1 VFADGAKSIHARA
14 KPVDSMDATKA
25 LEDGSVS
32 PGLLPVAPQ
41 LIEEEQGP
49 ERSARFVAATIYAF
63 CAVLAL
69 TAAALCLLGPLEGQG
84 PLRTV
89 MPQAAM
95 FAVIS
100 VLWIVTDLL
109 PVYLHYRGNT
119 YDFVLE
125 EVPLLIGL
133 VFLSPNLL
141 VLSTVFVVTFTFTV
155 LRRKPLVKVVFNVA
169 STALSTAI
177 AAIVYRELLGTHSPV
192 SLLGWVAAA
201 AALVALQTTTAL
213 ALRLVTS
220 LNGRTATRRT
230 GIILLGIQALL
241 TAASMCLAITF
252 LDAAWFDPWAT
263 LPLLLVA
270 ALIIVAYRGYNR
282 LSLRFS
288 ALEHL
293 YDFSQSMSTAN
304 LEPSSMSVDV
314 LKEVC
319 TVLRAR
325 RAELILAEP
334 SGIPRRITFDD
345 RGPSGIQPIALD
357 EESIVTRA
365 ITTGEASLHNSTS
378 EGRAESVDP
387 IAGAYRDAMVAPL
400 MNQHTAI
407 GAIVAIDR
415 DEELDSFDDDDL
427 KLFETLVAHASTS
440 LERARLVEELR
451 YEVDSKSH
459 QATHDMLT
467 GLPNRMLFLTRA
479 AAAVSESRGVAIVLL
494 DIDRFKD
501 VNDTLGHA
509 IGDRLLC
516 EIAERLLRAVSGRA
530 TVARLG
536 GDEFALVIADVTDPE
551 SAIDIVHELNV
562 EMQRPIKMDGLTL
575 AVQASAGIAMAPEHG
590 DDAALLLQRA
600 DIAMYLA
607 KERHSTVEVY
617 SVEHDQSMQ
626 RLLMLGG
633 LLTHALETG
642 TELSLMYQPIG
653 DVQSREIAYVEAL
666 CRWNHPVQ
674 GFIPPEE
681 FIGIAE
687 QIGLIPQITD
697 FVLNEGCAQLARWRD
712 AGITVGLAVNVSGR
726 EFTDINLVD
735 RVEKCLRQYDIP
747 PNLLTLEVTETEIM
761 ADLGAATKVL
771 DELSARGIKLGIDD
785 YGTGYSSLQYL
796 HKLPVNEL
804 KIDRSF
810 VTNLP
815 NEASNRI
822 IVRSSIQM
830 AHSLGLYV
838 IAEGAEDE
846 LTCAMLAEAQCDF
859 IQGYYLSKP
868 QKPAELQEWIL
879 GGARL
884 NFAPITEIPG
894 SEGAALMLLSKSG

>member
-1 VFADGAKSIHARA
+1 
-14 KPVDSMDATKA
+14 MDTTNHNTEVHFLDESLSAPTD
-25 LEDGSVS
+25 EFDES
-32 PGLLPVAPQ
+32 PEETRPGWLVPVA
-41 LIEEEQGP
+41 INAF
-49 ERSARFVAATIYAF
+49 SALQILLT
-63 CAVLAL
+63 LAL
-69 TAAALCLLGPLEGQG
+69 LTLGPLHGAG
-84 PLRTV
+84 PIRVLI
-89 MPQAAM
+89 PEPEM
-95 FAVIS
+95 FVLLTALWAGAVWAPIS
-100 VLWIVTDLL
+100 
-109 PVYLHYRGNT
+109 LHYRGNT
-119 YDFVLE
+119 YLFVLE
-125 EVPLLIGL
+125 EIPILIGL
-133 VFLSPNLL
+133 VFLSPWLL
-141 VLSTVFVVTFTFTV
+141 VLSCMCAETLVLAV
-155 LRRKPLVKVVFNVA
+155 LRKQTPIKVFFNMA
-169 STALSTAI
+169 SGGLSTALSAL
-177 AAIVYRELLGTHSPV
+177 VFREVLGGHSPV
-192 SLLGWVAAA
+192 TFYGWVAAV
-201 AALVALQTTTAL
+201 AALCTQAFVTTLTVQVVMRVNGQTTERWSGFQFINT
-213 ALRLVTS
+213 
-220 LNGRTATRRT
+220 
-230 GIILLGIQALL
+230 QAMLMV
-241 TAASMCLAITF
+241 ASMCLSF
-252 LDAAWFDPWAT
+252 VVLNAAWYDPWGMV
-263 LPLLLVA
+263 PLMLVA
-270 ALIIVAYRGYNR
+270 VLIIVAYRGYSR
-282 LSLRFS
+282 LGLRFS
-288 ALEHL
+288 SLQRL
-293 YDFSQSMSTAN
+293 YDFSRTLGAAS
-304 LEPSSMSVDV
+304 LEPSSMSLDV
-314 LKEVC
+314 LRQVC
-319 TVLRAR
+319 TVMRAR

-334 SGIPRRITFDD
+334 SGIPRRVALNDEGEPVIEPISLDAHSMVTHAILTG
-345 RGPSGIQPIALD
+345 RG
-357 EESIVTRA
+357 
-365 ITTGEASLHNSTS
+365 SLHN
-378 EGRAESVDP
+378 AEHHHKKFAVDP
-387 IAGAYRDAMVAPL
+387 IVGEYHGAVVAPL
-400 MNQHTAI
+400 SNGTRPI
-407 GAIVAIDR
+407 GVLVAIDR
-415 DEELDSFDDDDL
+415 VEELDSYDEDDL
-427 KLFETLVAHASTS
+427 RLFETLVAHASSS

-467 GLPNRMLFLTRA
+467 GLPNRMLFLSRA
-479 AAAVSESRGVAIVLL
+479 AAAVSESTGVAIILF

-501 VNDTLGHA
+501 VNDTLGHT

-536 GDEFALVIADVTDPE
+536 GDEFALVVSDVTDPE
-551 SAIDIVHELNV
+551 RAVEIVHELDV

-575 AVQASAGIAMAPEHG
+575 AITASAGIAMAPEHG
-590 DDAALLLQRA
+590 EDASLLLQRA

-607 KERHSTVEVY
+607 KERRSTVEVY

-626 RLLMLGG
+626 RWLMLGG

-653 DVQSREIAYVEAL
+653 DVRSRDIAYVEAL

-687 QIGLIPQITD
+687 QMGLIPQITD
-697 FVLNEGCAQLARWRD
+697 FVLREGCAQLARWRD
-712 AGITVGLAVNVSGR
+712 AGITIGLAVNVSGR
-726 EFTDINLVD
+726 EFADINLVD

-868 QKPAELQEWIL
+868 QKPAELQEWLL

-884 NFAPITEIPG
+884 KFAPITEIPG